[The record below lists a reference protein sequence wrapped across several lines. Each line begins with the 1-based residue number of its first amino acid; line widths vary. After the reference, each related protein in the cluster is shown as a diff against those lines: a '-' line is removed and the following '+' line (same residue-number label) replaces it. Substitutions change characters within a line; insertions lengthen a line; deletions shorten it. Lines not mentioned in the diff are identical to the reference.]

1 MQGDRERWWWERLTA
16 SKRQATTETEAGDG
30 GAADFRESEGV
41 QALFRKKVFKYAC
54 SIIL

>member
-1 MQGDRERWWWERLTA
+1 M
-16 SKRQATTETEAGDG
+16 TENEAGDG
-30 GAADFRESEGV
+30 GAADFRESEGI